1 MLHKQTSLGQL
12 SFINFIYSYA
22 NLIDCL
28 MKNFDDQLKQSDEG
42 ED

>member
-1 MLHKQTSLGQL
+1 MLHKQTNLSDL

-28 MKNFDDQLKQSDEG
+28 MKKFDDLLKKSDEG
-42 ED
+42 T